1 MQSGSISTILLPEC
15 MSANYKYCQ
24 VFIHVHRFESNSR
37 ISKSSNHFQIVR
49 LCAERNC
56 FLHFCTF
63 FQVLWRSPCTFT
75 ASAFHHA
82 LGLHR
87 HIGRHR
93 MCTPEADQLELGG
106 TLEVSTLLVQESPDS
121 VRCARDICGLGWNIA
136 KSSGNKLPSKLD
148 IFWSAPLIQ
157 PWHDTMTKAVPNP
170 LWIAKKKQNLKLQ
183 FRQATV
189 ADWIAKFWSQ
199 VAPFAT

>member
-15 MSANYKYCQ
+15 MSANYKYCH
-24 VFIHVHRFESNSR
+24 VFIDVHRFESNSR

-121 VRCARDICGLGWNIA
+121 VRCARDIFGLGWNIA

-148 IFWSAPLIQ
+148 IFWSAPLI
-157 PWHDTMTKAVPNP
+157 PWHDMSTKAVVPNP
-170 LWIAKKKQNLKLQ
+170 LWIAKKN
-183 FRQATV
+183 R
-189 ADWIAKFWSQ
+189 IAKPPWRIGSPSSEVKWHHLQ
-199 VAPFAT
+199 PRL